1 MRKVGLAIIAVGL
14 MAAGLALARSVPVAR
29 ASDELPYEWTCK
41 AQGYFAMAVEADG
54 NVTPSVDRSET
65 QPISVTINKR
75 QETALT
81 PERILLPFDLGY
93 VLGLASQ
100 PETMF
105 SVAPDWW
112 RPFGVRVHL
121 GPEGLDAVSAIF
133 FPETYSPRPS
143 VLTLKKSDKDWVF
156 SVYSGDLTTDTE
168 ARRLKVE
175 TRSTLA
181 ASQIRE
187 QAATYFMTGPCVRRR

>member
-112 RPFGVRVHL
+112 RCSPGAGRSGCSVCHL
-121 GPEGLDAVSAIF
+121 LPGNVLPSAICADV
-133 FPETYSPRPS
+133 EEVRQGLGLLS
-143 VLTLKKSDKDWVF
+143 VL
-156 SVYSGDLTTDTE
+156 
-168 ARRLKVE
+168 RR
-175 TRSTLA
+175 
-181 ASQIRE
+181 
-187 QAATYFMTGPCVRRR
+187 PDD